1 MEEDVQIGQ
10 TEEKSEETLTM
21 SKGAMLDLKANLNS
35 LVFILT
41 DFLVIQSE
49 LMKILVAKK
58 IVTED
63 EITTIHEATADKATM
78 ETAYKAVFGRY
89 GQYFD
94 KSQALFVQEA
104 HKAECEGPSPED
116 KES

>member
-21 SKGAMLDLKANLNS
+21 SKGAMLTLNS